1 MREGVRVTSLWAG
14 LPHYITAS
22 PNPRGALALLR
33 TLEACLDIRLD
44 DSPLVAKAAEFQ
56 ESISQQVADDPELSE
71 YVRQLKRR
79 EFAQ

>member
-1 MREGVRVTSLWAG
+1 MSLWAG

-22 PNPRGALALLR
+22 PNPRGALALIQKL
-33 TLEACLDIRLD
+33 TAVLDIKIDEEPLRRD
-44 DSPLVAKAAEFQ
+44 AAVFEEKISSLVA
-56 ESISQQVADDPELSE
+56 SDPELSE